1 MIFNKIYYL
10 HSNNLSFA
18 QYNCFVLCIVY
29 TSAPYILSKC
39 YYSFQNNKS
48 KKKTSIEVFFCSV
61 YTVLKSDKYGCT
73 RVIHDSV
80 YEWAIQSYRL
90 GLK

>member
-48 KKKTSIEVFFCSV
+48 KKD
-61 YTVLKSDKYGCT
+61 LD
-73 RVIHDSV
+73 
-80 YEWAIQSYRL
+80 
-90 GLK
+90 